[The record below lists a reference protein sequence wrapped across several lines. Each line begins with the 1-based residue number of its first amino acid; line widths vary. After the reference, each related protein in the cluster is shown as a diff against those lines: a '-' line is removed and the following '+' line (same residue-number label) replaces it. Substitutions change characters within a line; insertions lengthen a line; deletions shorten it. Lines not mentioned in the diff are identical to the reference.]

1 MDGSN
6 ITAGNGSQISPYE
19 YARNYQYGR
28 YISIS
33 CERANSV
40 MPHGLLGMW
49 STSWK
54 GPNEGAYFLN
64 ENMEK
69 MQAIK
74 GAGNLSDSSDSQYN
88 YITSWTNEQTGQRTA
103 QDIYGAEDGA
113 WMMSHSTGIWAKS
126 GMWGGTVEY
135 GSWLAGGIWALD
147 SLYDKYD
154 FTEDIELL
162 KEYYPL
168 LEGAAKFALST
179 LIDVDGV
186 NGELKGYK
194 VVAPSGSPEHWYW
207 AVSYTHLGFR
217 LIMGHVSAATGQTTW
232 SRQG

>member
-1 MDGSN
+1 
-6 ITAGNGSQISPYE
+6 
-19 YARNYQYGR
+19 
-28 YISIS
+28 
-33 CERANSV
+33 
-40 MPHGLLGMW
+40 
-49 STSWK
+49 
-54 GPNEGAYFLN
+54 
-64 ENMEK
+64 
-69 MQAIK
+69 
-74 GAGNLSDSSDSQYN
+74 
-88 YITSWTNEQTGQRTA
+88 
-103 QDIYGAEDGA
+103 
-113 WMMSHSTGIWAKS
+113 MMSHFTGIWAKS

-207 AVSYTHLGFR
+207 VDNTKSAFDVASVSDTLLYYNL
-217 LIMGHVSAATGQTTW
+217 
-232 SRQG
+232 